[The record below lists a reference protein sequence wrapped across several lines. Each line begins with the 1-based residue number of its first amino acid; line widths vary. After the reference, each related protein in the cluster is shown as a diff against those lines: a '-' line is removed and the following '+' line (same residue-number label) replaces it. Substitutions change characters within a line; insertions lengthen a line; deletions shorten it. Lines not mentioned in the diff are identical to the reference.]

1 MIGLIVMLETI
12 VNLKISELKPGM
24 ILAEKLRANNKILAL
39 ENDRIT
45 KNILK
50 QLKFDR
56 TVNKVKVYNF
66 NTKENDNFPIYY
78 EEKRTP
84 KKNKS

>member
-78 EEKRTP
+78 TL
-84 KKNKS
+84 